1 MDELQQMMELHL
13 EAFNGVKLVSLLVEE
28 RDTYMVCV
36 CVCVMAVHSG
46 LELERH
52 FRWLL
57 SFSCLWG
64 RQGNETGLE
73 LEGGE

>member
-1 MDELQQMMELHL
+1 MMELHL

-28 RDTYMVCV
+28 RGAYVVVCV
-36 CVCVMAVHSG
+36 VVVHSG

-52 FRWLL
+52 SRWPL